1 MEPKRLS
8 TTHVVVRDGDDY
20 ISRYSVALVG
30 GGSLVVRMPA
40 SLRQDDARDVVGQFA
55 DLTDVLEREYGLLD
69 RELSARDA
77 LLVVAELLHKAT
89 RESLDLDEARQLIA
103 SYALYREA
111 VVEYLRATR
120 RELPPGTV

>member
-8 TTHVVVRDGDDY
+8 TTHVVIRDGDDY

-40 SLRQDDARDVVGQFA
+40 SLRQQDAHEVVGQFA
-55 DLTDVLEREYGLLD
+55 ELTCVLEREHGLLD
-69 RELSARDA
+69 REPSARDA
-77 LLVVAELLHKAT
+77 LIVGTEILSKAT
-89 RESLDLDEARQLIA
+89 RGSLDLEEARQVIA

-111 VVEYLRATR
+111 VVEYLRTMR
-120 RELPPGTV
+120 RELPPGSV

>member
-8 TTHVVVRDGDDY
+8 TTHVMIRDRDDY

-40 SLRQDDARDVVGQFA
+40 SLRQQDACEVVGQFA
-55 DLTDVLEREYGLLD
+55 DLTDVLEQEHGLLG
-69 RELSARDA
+69 REPRARDA
-77 LLVVAELLHKAT
+77 LLVGAEILRKAT
-89 RESLDLDEARQLIA
+89 RESLDLDEARQVIA

-111 VVEYLRATR
+111 VVEYLRTTR
-120 RELPPGTV
+120 RELPPGTA

>member
-8 TTHVVVRDGDDY
+8 TTHVIIRDGDDY
-20 ISRYSVALVG
+20 ISRYSVALVA

-40 SLRQDDARDVVGQFA
+40 SLRQPDAREVVGQFA
-55 DLTDVLEREYGLLD
+55 DLTAVLEQEHGLRD
-69 RELSARDA
+69 REASTCDA
-77 LLVVAELLHKAT
+77 LLVVAEILHRAT

-120 RELPPGTV
+120 RELPFGTA